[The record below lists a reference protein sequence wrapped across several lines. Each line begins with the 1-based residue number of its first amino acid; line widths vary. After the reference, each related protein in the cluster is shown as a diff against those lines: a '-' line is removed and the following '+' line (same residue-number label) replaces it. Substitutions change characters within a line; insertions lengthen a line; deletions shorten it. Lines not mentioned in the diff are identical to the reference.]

1 MKIGQYFSEAIR
13 SLLASKL
20 RSGLTIL
27 GIVIGVASV
36 IAMLAVG
43 RGAQASINSSIQSIG
58 TNLLFVSSGATGV
71 TRAQILTLADAT
83 ALSDPLNA
91 PDVNL
96 VAPIITSRTFVSY
109 SGTTTDTSVI
119 GTTPAYQTLQSLT
132 LTEGAF
138 ITEAQIT
145 ARSSVVVIGSGAAT
159 TIFGTTTDLVGKTL
173 RIQGLPFKVV
183 GVLASKGGSALGTQD
198 NDLFIPITTAQSRLT
213 RRGVSNGVD
222 QIYVQATQA
231 TTVTAAISEV
241 TQILETRHNVTT
253 ADFTI
258 TNQADI
264 LATANSI
271 TGVLTLFL
279 GGIGGISLL
288 VGGIGIMNIMFVVV
302 TERTREI
309 GQRKALGARKID
321 IMIQFLMES
330 AVLSL
335 LGGIIG
341 LGLAWVISQIVAK
354 VASSSGTS
362 FTPVI
367 GWDIVALAI
376 LFSTAIGLFFGL
388 YPSSRAANLEPVE
401 ALRSE

>member
-1 MKIGQYFSEAIR
+1 MKLGQYFSEAIR

-43 RGAQASINSSIQSIG
+43 RGAQASINSSIESIG

-71 TRAQILTLADAT
+71 TRPQTLTLADAT
-83 ALSDPLNA
+83 ALTDPLNA
-91 PDVNL
+91 PDINM
-96 VAPIITSRTFVSY
+96 VAPIIQSRTFVSY
-109 SGTTTDTSVI
+109 SGTTTTTAIV

-132 LTEGAF
+132 LTEGNF
-138 ITEAQIT
+138 ITDAQVT
-145 ARSSVVVIGSGAAT
+145 GRSSVVVLGSGAAT
-159 TIFGTTTDLVGKTL
+159 TIFGTVTDVVGKTI
-173 RIQGLPFKVV
+173 RIQGLPFKVI

-198 NDLFIPITTAQSRLT
+198 DNLFIPITTAQSRLT

-231 TTVTAAISEV
+231 STVNAAISEV

-264 LATANSI
+264 LNTATTI
-271 TGVLTLFL
+271 TSTLTLFL

-309 GQRKALGARKID
+309 GLRKALGARKIY

-341 LGLAWVISQIVAK
+341 IGLAWVISQIVAR
-354 VASSSGTS
+354 VASASGTS

-367 GWDIVALAI
+367 GWDIVLLAT
-376 LFSTAIGLFFGL
+376 LCSAGIGLFFGL

-401 ALRSE
+401 ALRTE